1 MARLPRLVMPG
12 LAHYVLLRGHSG
24 ARVVLDSADEAA
36 FYEALRHALSAGD
49 IALHTVAV
57 RDTDVHLL
65 LRPQTAQA
73 LGHAVQVLGRRYV
86 SNFNLR
92 HGRSGTLWDG
102 RYRAAVVEPGEMCL
116 FALRRV
122 ERLARAEQGG
132 AVGDVDGLEAQ
143 RRAMMTAPPELW
155 ALGNTPFEREAAYR
169 ALLAADLA
177 PAWLAAL
184 EAALRSGRVFGTAD
198 FVRPLARE
206 LQRPLLPARVGRP
219 LRRSTRGAT

>member
-24 ARVVLDSADEAA
+24 ARVVLDGADEAA

-65 LRPQTAQA
+65 VRPQTAQA

-86 SNFNLR
+86 SSFNLR

-102 RYRAAVVEPGEMCL
+102 RYRAAVVEPGELCL
-116 FALRRV
+116 FALRRI
-122 ERLARAEQGG
+122 ERMARAERGG
-132 AVGDVDGLEAQ
+132 ALGDVDSPPGQ
-143 RRAMMTAPPELW
+143 RQALLTAPPELW

-169 ALLAADLA
+169 ALLAADLS

-198 FVRPLARE
+198 FVRPLAGD
-206 LQRPLLPARVGRP
+206 LQRPLLPARPGRP
-219 LRRSTRGAT
+219 ARRVPRSPG

>member
-57 RDTDVHLL
+57 RDTEVHLL
-65 LRPQTAQA
+65 LRPHTAQA

-86 SNFNLR
+86 SSFNLR

-122 ERLARAEQGG
+122 ERMARAEKGG
-132 AVGDVDGLEAQ
+132 ALGDADSLAGQ
-143 RRAMMTAPPELW
+143 RQALLTAPPELW

-169 ALLAADLA
+169 ALLAADLS
-177 PAWLAAL
+177 PAWLASL

-198 FVRPLARE
+198 FVRPLARD

-219 LRRSTRGAT
+219 ARRASLGAA

>member
-36 FYEALRHALSAGD
+36 FYEALRHVLSAGD

-57 RDTDVHLL
+57 RDTEVHLL

-86 SNFNLR
+86 SSFNLR

-122 ERLARAEQGG
+122 ERMARAEKGG
-132 AVGDVDGLEAQ
+132 ALGDADSLAGQ
-143 RRAMMTAPPELW
+143 RQALLTAPPELW

-169 ALLAADLA
+169 ALLAADLS
-177 PAWLAAL
+177 PAWLTSL

-198 FVRPLARE
+198 FVRPLARD

-219 LRRSTRGAT
+219 AGRASRGAA

>member
-24 ARVVLDSADEAA
+24 ARVALDSADEAA

-49 IALHTVAV
+49 IALHSVAL

-65 LRPQTAQA
+65 LRPQTTQA

-86 SNFNLR
+86 SGFNLR

-122 ERLARAEQGG
+122 ERLARAEKGATQGD
-132 AVGDVDGLEAQ
+132 ADGLAGQ
-143 RRAMMTAPPELW
+143 RQALLTAPPELW

-169 ALLAADLA
+169 ALLAVDLS
-177 PAWLAAL
+177 PTWLAAL

-206 LQRPLLPARVGRP
+206 LQRPLLPARSGRP
-219 LRRSTRGAT
+219 ARRAPRGAV